1 MIPRSAKE
9 TLIRLSSQFPVVCV
23 TGPRQSGKSTLT
35 QATFPEKQYI
45 SFDDANIRNLAES
58 NPTDFVMAFPDGVII
73 DEVQKVPSLFDA
85 IKLDVDRNGG
95 VPGKFILTG
104 SSQFRLKKNMSD
116 SLAGRA
122 AFVRLLP
129 FSILE
134 LKQEGRLP
142 ENPYDLIHKGQFP
155 PLYDDARYFTTFDW
169 YESYLETYL
178 EQDVSDQINPGNMST
193 FKKFIQICAVYSG
206 QLLSM
211 EHIARDVGVSAPTI
225 KSWLSI
231 LENSFIINLLEPDVK
246 SLGRKLVRTP
256 KLYFNDSGLLC
267 HLLRLETKEALL
279 LSQYKGAVVETFAIS
294 EMMKSRLNKGRR
306 PNLSF
311 FRDKNGLE
319 VDVIADWEKLMAI
332 EIKSS
337 SVPESKHS
345 SSSRRYLDLRADSS
359 AVSAVYY
366 LGDLTMTINGTRYTG
381 WKDWP

>member
-142 ENPYDLIHKGQFP
+142 ENPH
-155 PLYDDARYFTTFDW
+155 
-169 YESYLETYL
+169 
-178 EQDVSDQINPGNMST
+178 
-193 FKKFIQICAVYSG
+193 
-206 QLLSM
+206 
-211 EHIARDVGVSAPTI
+211 
-225 KSWLSI
+225 
-231 LENSFIINLLEPDVK
+231 
-246 SLGRKLVRTP
+246 
-256 KLYFNDSGLLC
+256 
-267 HLLRLETKEALL
+267 EA
-279 LSQYKGAVVETFAIS
+279 A
-294 EMMKSRLNKGRR
+294 NRR
-306 PNLSF
+306 
-311 FRDKNGLE
+311 E
-319 VDVIADWEKLMAI
+319 
-332 EIKSS
+332 
-337 SVPESKHS
+337 
-345 SSSRRYLDLRADSS
+345 
-359 AVSAVYY
+359 
-366 LGDLTMTINGTRYTG
+366 
-381 WKDWP
+381 

>member
-1 MIPRSAKE
+1 M
-9 TLIRLSSQFPVVCV
+9 
-23 TGPRQSGKSTLT
+23 
-35 QATFPEKQYI
+35 
-45 SFDDANIRNLAES
+45 
-58 NPTDFVMAFPDGVII
+58 
-73 DEVQKVPSLFDA
+73 FDA

-319 VDVIADWEKLMAI
+319 VDVIADWERLMAI

-359 AVSAVYY
+359 VVSAVYY

>member
-58 NPTDFVMAFPDGVII
+58 NPTDFVMAFPDGAII

-178 EQDVSDQINPGNMST
+178 EHFSQ
-193 FKKFIQICAVYSG
+193 FAVVNIVRIG
-206 QLLSM
+206 K
-211 EHIARDVGVSAPTI
+211 H
-225 KSWLSI
+225 
-231 LENSFIINLLEPDVK
+231 
-246 SLGRKLVRTP
+246 LVRQFFQ
-256 KLYFNDSGLLC
+256 LIYFHIILQ
-267 HLLRLETKEALL
+267 
-279 LSQYKGAVVETFAIS
+279 LS
-294 EMMKSRLNKGRR
+294 LHN
-306 PNLSF
+306 
-311 FRDKNGLE
+311 
-319 VDVIADWEKLMAI
+319 
-332 EIKSS
+332 
-337 SVPESKHS
+337 
-345 SSSRRYLDLRADSS
+345 
-359 AVSAVYY
+359 
-366 LGDLTMTINGTRYTG
+366 
-381 WKDWP
+381 